1 MRSLVPSDYS
11 QVTFSGGSLAYDLS
25 ASGRSQVNI
34 RGGSIGNRLIADYDS
49 VITIHGSDFA
59 VDGQLFGYGELT
71 SMFRLAPTVDPPRQ
85 LTGTLLSGD
94 LLDNSF
100 YIGSNASIVLIP
112 EPSTL
117 LLLGLGGVALRR
129 KHRAK

>member
-1 MRSLVPSDYS
+1 VGYALYAKV
-11 QVTFSGGSLAYDLS
+11 
-25 ASGRSQVNI
+25 RSQVNI
-34 RGGSIGNRLIADYDS
+34 FGGSIANRLIADYDS

-59 VDGQLFGYGELT
+59 IDGQLFGYGELT

-112 EPSTL
+112 EPATL
-117 LLLGLGGVALRR
+117 LLLGLGGIFLRR
-129 KHRAK
+129 RRKA